1 MSRRVGVLGSLCNP
15 PHVGH
20 AALAR
25 AAAEQ
30 LGLERV
36 LLVPTGTPAHRPA
49 PAVPA
54 DTRLA
59 LAHAAAD
66 AEPILVCSSVEVDRS
81 GPSYMADTLE
91 ILLKGDPGA
100 SLVLLLGADQY
111 ATLDQWH
118 DPGRIR
124 HLAAIAVAPR
134 VGSAVAAGAEAE
146 AIAMP
151 VVDVS
156 STAIRARVAAGEPID
171 GLVAPGVAAL
181 IAERGLYR
189 DGD

>member
-30 LGLERV
+30 LDLDLV
-36 LLVPTGTPAHRPA
+36 LLVPTGVPAHRPE
-49 PAVPA
+49 PVVPA
-54 DTRLA
+54 ATRLA
-59 LAHAAAD
+59 LAQAAAD
-66 AEPILVCSSVEVDRS
+66 AEPVLVCSSVEVDRQ

-91 ILLKGDPGA
+91 LLLKGDPGA

-111 ATLDQWH
+111 ASLDQWH

-134 VGSAVAAGAEAE
+134 AGSAVDVGAGAEALD
-146 AIAMP
+146 MP

-156 STAIRARVAAGEPID
+156 STGIRARVAAGEPID

-181 IAERGLYR
+181 IAEHGLYR
-189 DGD
+189 DDA